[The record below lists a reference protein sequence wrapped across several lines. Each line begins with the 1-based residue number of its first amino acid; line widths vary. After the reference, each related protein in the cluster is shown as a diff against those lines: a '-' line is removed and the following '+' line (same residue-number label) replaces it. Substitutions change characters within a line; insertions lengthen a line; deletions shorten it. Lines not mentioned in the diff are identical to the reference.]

1 MKTWITKTIV
11 VSACVLG
18 IAGCASPV
26 DRIAEKPHCHTD
38 RGRNAYCT
46 KDPAPSI
53 AKDDEAKLFASV
65 PEALTVYV
73 VRYWGDGHHPLDIS
87 VDGGA
92 AMETV
97 PNSMI
102 RLRLKEGTHQ
112 ITFNVGGK
120 TFDRTISVTFMAQ
133 TLNTLGFTNACNQ
146 PEAQVDAIS
155 LSSAYGLYLTLKAVI
170 DDRV

>member
-53 AKDDEAKLFASV
+53 AKDDDWKTGPLPQGVNKKEIDALVKNAMGECLLIEHFLSIIIWKHFA
-65 PEALTVYV
+65 
-73 VRYWGDGHHPLDIS
+73 
-87 VDGGA
+87 
-92 AMETV
+92 
-97 PNSMI
+97 
-102 RLRLKEGTHQ
+102 
-112 ITFNVGGK
+112 
-120 TFDRTISVTFMAQ
+120 
-133 TLNTLGFTNACNQ
+133 
-146 PEAQVDAIS
+146 
-155 LSSAYGLYLTLKAVI
+155 
-170 DDRV
+170 

>member
-1 MKTWITKTIV
+1 MVDQFWENIMKTWITKTIV

-53 AKDDEAKLFASV
+53 AKDDEAKSFASV

-73 VRYWGDGHHPLDIS
+73 VRYWGRRTSSVGHFCGM
-87 VDGGA
+87 VA
-92 AMETV
+92 QRW
-97 PNSMI
+97 
-102 RLRLKEGTHQ
+102 RL
-112 ITFNVGGK
+112 F
-120 TFDRTISVTFMAQ
+120 Q
-133 TLNTLGFTNACNQ
+133 T
-146 PEAQVDAIS
+146 P
-155 LSSAYGLYLTLKAVI
+155 
-170 DDRV
+170 